1 MRTYYQRLG
10 EELALRPL
18 IERFYHL
25 MENKRNSSEF
35 ANFIHDNWTARAPGG
50 SGFCAAWLGGPTL
63 SVSLPGEVRASAVAR
78 QASPSPSRAANAI
91 SGWRGC
97 AKTGK
102 KSDSKGR
109 CLGRLQLS
117 ALPDCRSMV
126 AGPMMAPEQESLT
139 L

>member
-78 QASPSPSRAANAI
+78 QASPRHRAQRTRSVDGVDAPKQGRSRTRKAAASAGCSLALFRTADPWSP
-91 SGWRGC
+91 
-97 AKTGK
+97 
-102 KSDSKGR
+102 GR
-109 CLGRLQLS
+109 
-117 ALPDCRSMV
+117 
-126 AGPMMAPEQESLT
+126 
-139 L
+139 